1 MKWFLNYCVVFSK
14 QQNIIGDNFVPMIF
28 RNWTGCKIVLVNSML
43 SRQNYCI
50 LSFNCILI
58 VGLFLPIKKQMLRVL
73 SGNIAHRSPLWMS
86 ESPFAM
92 QQAMLRSS
100 KGGGGL
106 YNQCC
111 PQPLLMFVYY
121 QIICS
126 NINST
131 HCRMVFCLNELFLPN
146 LSCHLKE
153 D

>member
-1 MKWFLNYCVVFSK
+1 MKWFLNYLVVFSK
-14 QQNIIGDNFVPMIF
+14 QQHIIGDNFVPMIF

-43 SRQNYCI
+43 SRQNYGI

-58 VGLFLPIKKQMLRVL
+58 VGLFLPITKQMLRVL
-73 SGNIAHRSPLWMS
+73 LGNIAHRSPLGMS
-86 ESPFAM
+86 ELPSAM
-92 QQAMLRSS
+92 QQAMLRSF
-100 KGGGGL
+100 GGL

-131 HCRMVFCLNELFLPN
+131 HCRMVFV
-146 LSCHLKE
+146 
-153 D
+153 